1 MIFTCSVTILILYL
15 IMFSGNAQ
23 SRNRADDSEVS
34 YGSRNTLASRATAI
48 PKKMKAVVQIGYE
61 QTMKNKLEE
70 LGQTMEEFV
79 TPVMAHIQA
88 IYSDPSFITDLTL
101 EVNIL
106 LNICYCN

>member
-1 MIFTCSVTILILYL
+1 
-15 IMFSGNAQ
+15 MFSGNAQ
-23 SRNRADDSEVS
+23 SRNRADDSEAS
-34 YGSRNTLASRATAI
+34 YGSRDTLASRATAI